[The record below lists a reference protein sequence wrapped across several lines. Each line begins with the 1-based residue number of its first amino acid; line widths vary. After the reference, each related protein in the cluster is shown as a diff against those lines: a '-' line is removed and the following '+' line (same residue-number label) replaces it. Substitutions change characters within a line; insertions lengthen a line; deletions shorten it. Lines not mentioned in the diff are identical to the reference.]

1 MTFHQSPA
9 DRALSRRKALAAGGV
24 LSVAGISVLAG
35 SASAGLF
42 GGKNKKTKGD
52 PEADA
57 ALINTAISLEHEGIA
72 AYQIAAESG
81 LLEPAVLEVGVLFQ
95 SHHKAHRDELARIV
109 TTLGGTPVE
118 ADSQAAYAEQIEA
131 GNLKNQAD
139 ILQLAIRL
147 ELGAANAYLGVLPG
161 LMDPDYH
168 HLFARLAA
176 DEAMH
181 WAALK
186 GAVGEALPQNALSF
200 G

>member
-1 MTFHQSPA
+1 MTTLLSSA

-24 LSVAGISVLAG
+24 LSVAGLSVLAG
-35 SASAGLF
+35 PASAGVL
-42 GGKNKKTKGD
+42 GGKNKKMKGD

-57 ALINTAISLEHEGIA
+57 ALINTAIALEHEGVA

-81 LLEPAVLEVGVLFQ
+81 LLQPAVLEVGVLFQ

-118 ADSQAAYAEQIEA
+118 ADSQPAYAERIEA
-131 GNLKNQAD
+131 GKLKNQAD

-147 ELGAANAYLGVLPG
+147 EMGAANAYLGVLPG
-161 LMDPDYH
+161 LTDPNYH
-168 HLFARLAA
+168 PLFARLAA

-181 WAALK
+181 WTALK
-186 GAVGEALPQNALSF
+186 SAVGEPLPQNALSF